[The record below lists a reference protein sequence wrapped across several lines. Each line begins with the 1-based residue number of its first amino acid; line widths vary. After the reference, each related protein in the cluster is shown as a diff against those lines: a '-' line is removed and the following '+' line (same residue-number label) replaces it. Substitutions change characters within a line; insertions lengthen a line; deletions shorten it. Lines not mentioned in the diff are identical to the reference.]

1 MKTKKKYRTL
11 KMYQTALKKIYSL
24 MPVCSLACLLNCSA
38 ICDVTVP
45 ITHTD
50 NSLSV
55 SVFDFGNAH
64 LFYLWRGEWWGVFL
78 ENYLE
83 T

>member
-1 MKTKKKYRTL
+1 
-11 KMYQTALKKIYSL
+11 MYQTALKKIYSL

-45 ITHTD
+45 ISHTD

-55 SVFDFGNAH
+55 LVFDFENAH
-64 LFYLWRGEWWGVFL
+64 LFYLGPGEGQGGGLFTKL
-78 ENYLE
+78 FRNIDL
-83 T
+83 